1 MYKIIGD
8 KLFTIVSTVVTKCYN
23 YDRKL
28 ADEGYPYATI
38 SPAPSTEN
46 VFSSNRNELT
56 IAFNISVY
64 VRNANIATEE
74 DSIRILIDS
83 ILALLRADDGLTG
96 SCLKWEFGIEWGY
109 VNDEQPTRVATIK
122 TTYTTLPLI

>member
-83 ILALLRADDGLTG
+83 ILALLRADDGPYWILF
-96 SCLKWEFGIEWGY
+96 KMRVRYRVGY